1 MGLRNQSSLLVGMGL
16 CVYIYIIYRSYIYI
30 YINVNYCIGHEKIR
44 VCPEMA
50 GYTIFFTST
59 ENMREK
65 YGDLEPP
72 VLPNMATYCI
82 VAVCAG
88 AEPNNLQPGSRRCK
102 RCHMMC
108 LVAPLSKKKR

>member
-1 MGLRNQSSLLVGMGL
+1 MYIHKCELLYRPREDKGLSRNGW
-16 CVYIYIIYRSYIYI
+16 VY
-30 YINVNYCIGHEKIR
+30 H
-44 VCPEMA
+44 
-50 GYTIFFTST
+50 IFFTSI

-108 LVAPLSKKKR
+108 LVVPLSKTWWGRL